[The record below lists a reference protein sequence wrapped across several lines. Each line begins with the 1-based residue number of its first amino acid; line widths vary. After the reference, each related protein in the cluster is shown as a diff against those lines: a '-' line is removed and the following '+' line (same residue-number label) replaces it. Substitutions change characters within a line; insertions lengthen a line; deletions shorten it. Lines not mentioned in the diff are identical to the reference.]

1 MSITTQT
8 VTEKSA
14 EHRVSELQLALK
26 DSATPETA
34 CTKLA
39 QILRVARS
47 EIALLKLEK
56 GHLRFIYPP
65 ELRDAGT
72 IPLSG
77 SAVAAR
83 TAVTGTSLLSN
94 SFARVRHVSL
104 FETVKLHAGDASEEI
119 DPMPIQKIMSVP
131 VITSEKKVAG
141 VIQISRRGLDPSLAG
156 ADFTT
161 DDLRLVEGAAE
172 LLAAV
177 PFMQMEETAEEPSQ

>member
-1 MSITTQT
+1 MSSKTQA
-8 VTEKSA
+8 VPEKST
-14 EHRVSELQLALK
+14 EEKVGELQRALK
-26 DSATPETA
+26 DSETAETA

-39 QILRVARS
+39 QILRVGRS

-65 ELRDAGT
+65 ELCNAGT

-83 TAVTGTSLLSN
+83 TATTRTSLLSN

-104 FETVKLHAGDASEEI
+104 FETVKLHAGDASEET

-131 VITSEKKVAG
+131 VISPEKKVAG

-156 ADFTT
+156 VDFTT
-161 DDLRLVEGAAE
+161 DELRLVEDVAE
-172 LLAAV
+172 LLARMA
-177 PFMQMEETAEEPSQ
+177 FMQEEVGAGQDP